1 MEIILWIV
9 GMFVIGG
16 ILGKLSQST
25 DSVIL
30 KVLIQN
36 PIFTLIFGGVLI
48 MWILKILG
56 IIDL

>member
-1 MEIILWIV
+1 MYYLSWGV
-9 GMFVIGG
+9 VIGG

>member
-9 GMFVIGG
+9 GMIVIGY
-16 ILGKLSQST
+16 ILGKLYQST

-30 KVLIQN
+30 KELIRN
-36 PIFTLIFGGVLI
+36 PIPTFIFGGALI
-48 MWILKILG
+48 LWILKLLG

>member
-16 ILGKLSQST
+16 ILGKLYQST

-30 KVLIQN
+30 KELIRN
-36 PIFTLIFGGVLI
+36 PIFTLIFGGALI
-48 MWILKILG
+48 MWILKLLG

>member
-9 GMFVIGG
+9 GMLVIGG
-16 ILGKLSQST
+16 ILGKLYQST

-30 KVLIQN
+30 KELIRN

-48 MWILKILG
+48 MWILKLLG

>member
-9 GMFVIGG
+9 GMLVIGG
-16 ILGKLSQST
+16 ILGKSYQST

-30 KVLIQN
+30 KELIRN
-36 PIFTLIFGGVLI
+36 PIFTLIFGGSLI
-48 MWILKILG
+48 MWILKLLG

>member
-9 GMFVIGG
+9 GMLVIGG
-16 ILGKLSQST
+16 ILGKLYQST

-30 KVLIQN
+30 KELIRH
-36 PIFTLIFGGVLI
+36 PFATLILGGALI
-48 MWILKILG
+48 MWILKLLG